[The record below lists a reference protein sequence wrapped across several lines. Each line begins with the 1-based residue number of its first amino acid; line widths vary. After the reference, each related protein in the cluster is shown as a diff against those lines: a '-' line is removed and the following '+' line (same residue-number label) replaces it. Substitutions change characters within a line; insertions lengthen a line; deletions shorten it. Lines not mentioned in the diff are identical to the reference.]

1 MDYNKLYILTFQLTT
16 SQGGRQEHTIFHHGP
31 EVFQLTTSQGGR
43 PDIPE
48 IRTVIT
54 NFNSRPRKEVD
65 AFLSWLAELL
75 ANHFNSRPRK
85 EVDIHR
91 PCTDNAVWTISTHD
105 LARRSTKLRIQSRTQ
120 NAFQLTT
127 SQGGR
132 RCGKLYLL
140 TTGPFQLTTSQGGRH
155 GSAATTTKPQPFQ
168 LTTSQGDRHHF
179 APLLIFLEIFQ
190 LTTSQGGRPIAVIAY
205 KPDICISTHDLA
217 RRSTWE
223 SEALGSWFCISTH
236 DLTRRSTTFLSK
248 QRIPLHIS
256 THDLT
261 RRSTSNKLWSG
272 FSCNISTHDLTRR
285 STAIFTQ
292 KVFLSKSLFVL
303 IAYNTFILY

>member
-85 EVDIHR
+85 EVDELSLLQAQS
-91 PCTDNAVWTISTHD
+91 NNISTHD
-105 LARRSTKLRIQSRTQ
+105 LARRSTPLRVIPLSSFR
-120 NAFQLTT
+120 FQLTT

-132 RCGKLYLL
+132 LQKSRRQGRWRKHFNSRPRKEVDCHMPRLL
-140 TTGPFQLTTSQGGRH
+140 NH
-155 GSAATTTKPQPFQ
+155 
-168 LTTSQGDRHHF
+168 
-179 APLLIFLEIFQ
+179 
-190 LTTSQGGRPIAVIAY
+190 
-205 KPDICISTHDLA
+205 
-217 RRSTWE
+217 
-223 SEALGSWFCISTH
+223 
-236 DLTRRSTTFLSK
+236 
-248 QRIPLHIS
+248 
-256 THDLT
+256 
-261 RRSTSNKLWSG
+261 
-272 FSCNISTHDLTRR
+272 
-285 STAIFTQ
+285 
-292 KVFLSKSLFVL
+292 
-303 IAYNTFILY
+303 